1 MRVLAGV
8 RALTDIRL
16 SEVGMFTQFLDCGPE
31 CTGPVTVNLADREV
45 SGFQRKE
52 AIDFG
57 EIETSW
63 PATFASCAISSC
75 PVSRKHGRE
84 AKQKSNLADHHSI

>member
-1 MRVLAGV
+1 M
-8 RALTDIRL
+8 I
-16 SEVGMFTQFLDCGPE
+16 TQFLDCGPE
-31 CTGPVTVNLADREV
+31 CTGPVTVNLADRKV

-84 AKQKSNLADHHSI
+84 AKQKNNLADHHSI